1 MAYRFPNKEY
11 LYLSK
16 IPIYLPGQNEDS
28 NSTVI
33 KSDYPFIYQPNAIGI
48 SSYPLPIAG

>member
-16 IPIYLPGQNEDS
+16 IPYLFYRSDEDS

-33 KSDYPFIYQPNAIGI
+33 KSDYPFIYQPNVIESVHI
-48 SSYPLPIAG
+48 HYQ